1 MANNY
6 SKLYIKLIFAAGEI
20 FFSGLDRLSSFL
32 HGSRNN
38 PKNIL
43 IVKTHAIGDVLLITP
58 SIRYIKEKFPE
69 ARISMLVG
77 KWSKDVMEGNPN
89 IDKLITFD
97 DSILLKKKVIKFLKL
112 IYELRK
118 EKYDL
123 CIMFHCNP
131 IIHLMAFLIGA
142 SQRMGFEEENS
153 GFSLTCKVPM
163 EQGLSGRYMG
173 DIYFDLVDPE
183 KAVQRDMRLT
193 LVLMEDERKFALS
206 ILEKHGITKNNF
218 IVSIAPGG
226 GMNPRENVLAK
237 RWGPEGFR
245 EVVKSIINDFNGR
258 VLMLGSSHDKAVA
271 EKIVDGVSQ
280 KAANLC
286 GLVTLRQSAALIGE
300 SNLLITNDSAP
311 HHIAVAMGVP
321 SITIFGPTMPE
332 TFISEHERDKHLYV
346 KSKLDCSPCYKGLF
360 PGCQE
365 PKCMEYVSA
374 KEVISLIRSLKF
386 HIGKDNGF

>member
-6 SKLYIKLIFAAGEI
+6 SKFYIKLIFKIGKILFAGLNRI
-20 FFSGLDRLSSFL
+20 SLFFYNG
-32 HGSRNN
+32 RNT

-58 SIRYIKEKFPE
+58 SIRYIREKFPE
-69 ARISMLVG
+69 SRISMLVG
-77 KWSKDVMEGNPN
+77 KWSKEVVVGNPY

-97 DSILLKKKVIKFLKL
+97 DSILLNKKVIEFLKL
-112 IYELRK
+112 IFQLRK

-123 CIMFHCNP
+123 CILFHCNP
-131 IIHLMAFLIGA
+131 IIHLIAFFIGS
-142 SQRMGFEEENS
+142 SQRMGFEEGNS
-153 GFSLTCKVPM
+153 GFSLTHKVPM

-183 KAVQRDMRLT
+183 KTVKRDMRLT
-193 LVLMEDERKFALS
+193 LVFMES
-206 ILEKHGITKNNF
+206 EKNIAQETLKKYGVTKNSF
-218 IVSIAPGG
+218 FVSIAPGG

-237 RWGPEGFR
+237 RWLPSGFK
-245 EVVKSIINDFNGR
+245 EVAKSIINDFNGK
-258 VLMLGSSHDKAVA
+258 VLILGSSHDRDVGEEISTDIWPKPV
-271 EKIVDGVSQ
+271 
-280 KAANLC
+280 NLC

-311 HHIAVAMGVP
+311 HHIAVALCVP

-332 TFISEHERDKHLYV
+332 TFIPEHGRDKHLYV

-360 PGCQE
+360 PGCKE

-374 KEVISLIRSLKF
+374 NEVIFLIKKIL
-386 HIGKDNGF
+386 INQNTTN